1 MPSAC
6 ASAAMARSRAG
17 SFEGSTTCRRRIPL
31 RATSLNASA
40 ITSSPAGTQEMNR
53 IPLVIIPR
61 GVFGIAALTNRIR
74 RQGSSRWKRTEMPMK
89 VLAVKSSA
97 W

>member
-1 MPSAC
+1 MP
-6 ASAAMARSRAG
+6 
-17 SFEGSTTCRRRIPL
+17 CRT
-31 RATSLNASA
+31 TSLKASP

-53 IPLVIIPR
+53 IPLVIMLR
-61 GVFGIAALTNRIR
+61 GVFGIAALTSRSR
-74 RQGSSRWKRTEMPMK
+74 RQGSSRWKRTDIPMN